1 MFSNFRGE
9 NKKCFKPPPRSI
21 RFSSVPQCQLVFFL
35 TKNDWTH
42 HPRSSCTEGWFDTW
56 DLDDPLHNHASVQF
70 LPKKIIS
77 RRCFWGSFEGN
88 LLHQMILPC
97 FLHVPVIS
105 TQQSSP
111 IWPKLKQRSSIL
123 RQDSRS
129 NMSPFYVC
137 AVKANF
143 LTTSAS
149 LWQVAGGAIRC
160 KALILAREI
169 LRWPFSKAISSS
181 GWYRHQPW

>member
-1 MFSNFRGE
+1 MFSNQFLGWKSKTVSNHHRDQ
-9 NKKCFKPPPRSI
+9 FVFLHI
-21 RFSSVPQCQLVFFL
+21 LVFFL
-35 TKNDWTH
+35 TKNDFSHIIQEAHVLKDDLTLEIWMTH
-42 HPRSSCTEGWFDTW
+42 STTMPQWEVF
-56 DLDDPLHNHASVQF
+56 F
-70 LPKKIIS
+70 
-77 RRCFWGSFEGN
+77 GN

-97 FLHVPVIS
+97 FFHVPVIS
-105 TQQSSP
+105 AQQSSP
-111 IWPKLKQRSSIL
+111 IWPKLKQRLSIL

-169 LRWPFSKAISSS
+169 LRWPFSKAISCS

>member
-21 RFSSVPQCQLVFFL
+21 RFSSHPWCQLVFFL

-56 DLDDPLHNHASVQF
+56 DLDDPLHNHASVGGVF
-70 LPKKIIS
+70 GW
-77 RRCFWGSFEGN
+77 FFEGN

-97 FLHVPVIS
+97 FFHVPVIS

-129 NMSPFYVC
+129 NMSPFYVW

-143 LTTSAS
+143 LTTSSS

-169 LRWPFSKAISSS
+169 LRWPFSKAISCS